1 MAQIDLTAP
10 VFMFLYISLSSSN
23 LVQLPWA
30 LLPQSLCRATME
42 PQRPNMTTQTPGLS
56 REEVSGDICRRHR
69 CDLSYFSAG
78 RGTPPAQQTGKPKR
92 KLCLCPAGSSSRKEK
107 ICFCSSI
114 LDTTT
119 HSPCEERI
127 PWSTFAWCELWSVLA
142 AYSNFLF
149 L

>member
-23 LVQLPWA
+23 LVQFPRA
-30 LLPQSLCRATME
+30 LLPQSLCKATMGT
-42 PQRPNMTTQTPGLS
+42 QRSNMTTQTPGLS
-56 REEVSGDICRRHR
+56 GEEVSGDLCRRHR

-78 RGTPPAQQTGKPKR
+78 RGTPSAQQTGKPKR
-92 KLCLCPAGSSSRKEK
+92 KLCLCPVGSSKKDK

-114 LDTTT
+114 LDQTT